1 MFDRVLNSLNTKVDQ
16 SIDLQ
21 SKSIEWFL
29 YDCNFGVKWVNKSLL
44 FNTAVLE
51 TLKLLKILGNLRRQA

>member
-29 YDCNFGVKWVNKSLL
+29 HDSNFGV
-44 FNTAVLE
+44 
-51 TLKLLKILGNLRRQA
+51 

>member
-29 YDCNFGVKWVNKSLL
+29 YDCNFGV
-44 FNTAVLE
+44 
-51 TLKLLKILGNLRRQA
+51 